1 VIAKKLNI
9 RVVCE
14 GVEYE
19 EQLEFLR
26 SVGCELIQGF
36 LLAKPET
43 PPDVDRFF
51 HREAEVEV
59 A

>member
-1 VIAKKLNI
+1 MAKKLNI

-51 HREAEVEV
+51 HRDAEVEV